1 MSVLKEICNKKRAHV
16 AEQKKRASLDVL
28 KEQIAAQDKPR
39 GFIENLKNTPFPAVV
54 AEVKKASPS
63 KGVIRQDFDP
73 IAIAESY
80 KKAGAACLS
89 VLTDAPYFQGSDEIF
104 ASVRANSSLPMLRKD
119 FMVDEYQ
126 IYESRAMGA
135 DCVLLIMAELSDAQA
150 AEFYALALDLGMDVL
165 VEVHDAQELE
175 RAKLFSPQ
183 MIGVNN
189 RNLKTLDVNV
199 QTSIQLA
206 QDMPENTVRI
216 AESGLGSFD
225 VLQDLQSAG
234 YQGFLVG
241 ESLMRQDDIEL
252 ALRTLRG
259 Q

>member
-1 MSVLKEICNKKRAHV
+1 MSVLKEICDRKRAHV
-16 AEQKKRASLDVL
+16 AEQKTRTGLDVL

-39 GFIENLKNTPFPAVV
+39 GFIENLKNTPFPAVI

-73 IAIAESY
+73 VAIAESY
-80 KKAGAACLS
+80 KKEGAACLS

-135 DCVLLIMAELSDAQA
+135 DCVLLIMAELSDEQA